1 MPPPAPA
8 TCPQQQ
14 PGGFWLS
21 AGMGTL
27 ASLGN
32 LQFAVSQQY
41 HHSVDALWWRIKFTE
56 TKLSFIEIDV

>member
-1 MPPPAPA
+1 VAF
-8 TCPQQQ
+8 
-14 PGGFWLS
+14 GS